1 MPHHRSSLH
10 PAATIGWVEARLPA
24 AVWRH
29 CLLLARR
36 RDLPYGSLRNMGT
49 VMMLDALLEQPW
61 RHCVAW
67 RFLAQALSE
76 EAMAAEAGASPRPM
90 VHADLRL
97 LGLQDAT
104 GTIVET
110 GAQMAASLRAE
121 AEALQMPET
130 LFMAATVLWWT
141 SQRAERRIAPEA
153 ARVAAGASLGAER
166 AG

>member
-1 MPHHRSSLH
+1 MPHHRFPLH
-10 PAATIGWVEARLPA
+10 PSATIGWVEARLPA

-49 VMMLDALLEQPW
+49 VMMLDALLERPW
-61 RHCVAW
+61 HHCDAW
-67 RFLAQALSE
+67 RGLAQALSE
-76 EAMAAEAGASPRPM
+76 EAMSAGAGAAPRPM

-104 GTIVET
+104 GAIVET
-110 GAQMAASLRAE
+110 GAQMAVSLRAE
-121 AEALQMPET
+121 ADALQMPET

-153 ARVAAGASLGAER
+153 SRAAAGEPLGAER